1 MRNNQQ
7 NCATWRG
14 AAVYR
19 TNKQLISWPRIALPV
34 CRECRHS
41 TAVAEDAAVQNK
53 GIIKS
58 AASVRRLFRIAISGA
73 FFRQRCET

>member
-14 AAVYR
+14 TAAYR

-53 GIIKS
+53 GYYQAGRFSPPAVSHRHQWGIFQ
-58 AASVRRLFRIAISGA
+58 ATL
-73 FFRQRCET
+73 